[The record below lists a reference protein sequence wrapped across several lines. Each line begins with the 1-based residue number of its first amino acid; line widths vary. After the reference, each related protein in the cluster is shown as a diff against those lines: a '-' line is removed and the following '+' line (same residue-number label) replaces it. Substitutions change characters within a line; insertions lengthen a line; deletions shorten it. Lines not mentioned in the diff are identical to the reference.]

1 MTHEA
6 DICCARPRDASTH
19 GSSALIHACPDPR
32 TSPSARRLGP
42 RAVCAVHGC
51 YSHISCTMHACD
63 AVARYRDHGASDAS
77 PCGSF
82 ALTYAIIIAP
92 PATCAPRPQAAYP
105 PYMAQGKFM
114 HCMAMRLNGG
124 TPGRRSRRG
133 GCGSTSGGGEDVER
147 VVSAVEAHAVH
158 FLPVHG
164 REKKQGSCCLS
175 REPTSEIFHSK
186 IRWASGGTERK
197 K

>member
-63 AVARYRDHGASDAS
+63 AVARYRGHGASDAS

-92 PATCAPRPQAAYP
+92 PDMRATATGCLPPLHGTGQIHALHGHALERGHPRPPLQP
-105 PYMAQGKFM
+105 
-114 HCMAMRLNGG
+114 
-124 TPGRRSRRG
+124 RRVREHQRRRRARRG
-133 GCGSTSGGGEDVER
+133 HRRRRFSPRRTFS
-147 VVSAVEAHAVH
+147 
-158 FLPVHG
+158 
-164 REKKQGSCCLS
+164 S
-175 REPTSEIFHSK
+175 RARQ
-186 IRWASGGTERK
+186 IRFTQRSVGLLAADPLQT
-197 K
+197 